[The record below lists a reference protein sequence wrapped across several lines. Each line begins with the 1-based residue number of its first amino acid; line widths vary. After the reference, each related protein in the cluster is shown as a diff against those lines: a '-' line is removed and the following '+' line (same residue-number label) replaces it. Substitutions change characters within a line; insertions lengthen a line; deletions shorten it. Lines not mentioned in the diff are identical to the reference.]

1 MKYILFIF
9 FLPLCLISQTHYI
22 DQHNMYM
29 FGDVIENDISIN
41 TYYNSLDSCDI
52 SWSIIKDSM
61 PSQWE
66 FSICFPDC
74 YPIGVV
80 NQQNLF
86 MPNENNYL
94 NCHIYPNG
102 QVGNGIVQMQIV
114 TNNSYIDTVTWNGVI
129 SSTANIDLINASSV
143 RSKQLI
149 KVYNILGKPSKIVK
163 NKMLY
168 FIYEDGRVEKKMIL

>member
-1 MKYILFIF
+1 MKYFLIFF
-9 FLPLCLISQTHYI
+9 FLPLFLISQTHNI
-22 DQHNMYM
+22 DQHNMNMY
-29 FGDVIENDISIN
+29 GDVIENDISIN
-41 TYYNSLDSCDI
+41 TFYNSLDSCDI

-66 FSICFPDC
+66 FSICFPAC

-86 MPNENNYL
+86 LPNENNYL

-114 TNNSYIDTVTWNGVI
+114 TNNLYIDTVTWNGVI
-129 SSTANIDLINASSV
+129 NNSTNIDLIDVSSV
-143 RSKQLI
+143 RSTQLIEIYKLLSLLKFLI
-149 KVYNILGKPSKIVK
+149 KV
-163 NKMLY
+163 
-168 FIYEDGRVEKKMIL
+168 

>member
-1 MKYILFIF
+1 
-9 FLPLCLISQTHYI
+9 
-22 DQHNMYM
+22 
-29 FGDVIENDISIN
+29 
-41 TYYNSLDSCDI
+41 
-52 SWSIIKDSM
+52 M

-86 MPNENNYL
+86 MPNTNNYL
-94 NCHIYPNG
+94 NCHMYPNG

-149 KVYNILGKPSKIVK
+149 EVYNILGKPSKVVK

-168 FIYEDGRVEKKMIL
+168 FMYEDGRVEKKMIF